1 MPHHTFHYPR
11 NACQGPGQ
19 GGKPREE
26 GRIHGRLT
34 MRGHAGD
41 ATSSPRGLGR
51 SFPLALTGS
60 LSPAGAQPSAGC
72 EEQRCH
78 RQRQSPEQGRGAMPS
93 FTPEKRL
100 ANTSLSPRSHGSA
113 NGCAEPRHGPAAPHS
128 PPGGSRDL
136 PGSPRQRI
144 ARGGG
149 DLKAHPV
156 PTPGA
161 AAGPRAV
168 PAGAATLGSPQ

>member
-1 MPHHTFHYPR
+1 MPP
-11 NACQGPGQ
+11 AAAEPGAGPGRDAEFHT
-19 GGKPREE
+19 GKAARK
-26 GRIHGRLT
+26 H
-34 MRGHAGD
+34 
-41 ATSSPRGLGR
+41 
-51 SFPLALTGS
+51 LAVT
-60 LSPAGAQPSAGC
+60 A
-72 EEQRCH
+72 
-78 RQRQSPEQGRGAMPS
+78 
-93 FTPEKRL
+93 
-100 ANTSLSPRSHGSA
+100 LSPRSHGSA